1 MRLVE
6 CLNGIHFS
14 EGGVGRGIQTSRFL
28 YLTFPAPAPLFLA
41 SSLQP
46 SFVDNKILRIVA

>member
-1 MRLVE
+1 MEFILV
-6 CLNGIHFS
+6 G
-14 EGGVGRGIQTSRFL
+14 EGWAGEIQTSRFS

-46 SFVDNKILRIVA
+46 SFIDYKY